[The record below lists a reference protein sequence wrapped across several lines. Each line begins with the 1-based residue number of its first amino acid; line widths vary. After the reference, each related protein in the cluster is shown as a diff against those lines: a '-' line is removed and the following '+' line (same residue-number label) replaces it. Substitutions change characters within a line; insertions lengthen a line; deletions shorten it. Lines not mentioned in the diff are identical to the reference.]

1 MILPLGPITSPIL
14 SIGIITVMMRGAN
27 GDISSGTSIAS
38 SMTSRIARRAS
49 RACVS
54 APANTEAGIPSSLVS
69 SCSAVMKSLVPATL
83 KSMSPNASSAPRMS
97 VRATY
102 SVLPSISSE
111 IKPIA
116 IPATGANNGTP
127 ALSSESVEAQ
137 TEPIDVEPLEPRA
150 SET

>member
-1 MILPLGPITSPIL
+1 MIFPFGPITSPIL

-38 SMTSRIARRAS
+38 SMTSKIASLAS

-54 APANTEAGIPSSLVS
+54 ASESTDAGIPSSLVS
-69 SCSAVMKSLVPATL
+69 SCSAVMKSFVPATL

-97 VRATY
+97 VSATY

-111 IKPIA
+111 IRPIA
-116 IPATGANNGTP
+116 MPATGACNGTP
-127 ALSSESVEAQ
+127 AFSSESVEAQ
-137 TEPIDVEPLEPRA
+137 TEPIEVEPLEPRA